1 MDAITHMTLRNFRD
15 LTFDRNDDERNES
28 TLASPSELDRMPP
41 ADQLGV
47 PVVEAK
53 LDTIRI
59 AKVVAGTLF
68 KAVTDNG
75 DGGQQEA
82 LFTVIGVLGRWEF
95 PPLTWREAQAQPAI
109 TLAQSLVLH
118 GCRTV
123 HFDCM
128 EQFVSEIHWMAS
140 QSVVNHQVYLLDP
153 LTMHQSLGLTVGLN
167 TRYFTRS
174 RTDIPDE
181 VKVSFS
187 DLIDPN
193 SVLAS
198 LRTENLDHCFDN
210 AVQYL
215 QYADNQR
222 AYATFRPYN
231 LVQASFAINV
241 FCTYTDGAPKFAVKL
256 VLRAVS
262 LLDSTFSK
270 ERQLDMYKSSLKRQ
284 NPLDGTASERKWKHI
299 RLNANPLA
307 GRVFESRV
315 QPHKQAKAKAVSK
328 PSSATNSTVSS
339 AAKVGSGTA
348 NAAQKKKV
356 SLASMDVDGKS

>member
-1 MDAITHMTLRNFRD
+1 M
-15 LTFDRNDDERNES
+15 S
-28 TLASPSELDRMPP
+28 P

-59 AKVVAGTLF
+59 AEVVAGTLF
-68 KAVTDNG
+68 KAVTDDG

-82 LFTVIGVLGRWEF
+82 LFTVIGVLGRKEF
-95 PPLTWREAQAQPAI
+95 PPVTWREAQAQPA
-109 TLAQSLVLH
+109 TKLAQSLVLH
-118 GCRTV
+118 GCKTV
-123 HFDCM
+123 QFDCM

-140 QSVVNHQVYLLDP
+140 QSVVNHEVYLLDP
-153 LTMHQSLGLTVGLN
+153 LTTHQSLGLTVGLN

-174 RTDIPDE
+174 RTEIPDE

-187 DLIDPN
+187 DLIDPKG
-193 SVLAS
+193 VLAS

-215 QYADNQR
+215 QYADNQF
-222 AYATFRPYN
+222 ATANPGTFKPYD

-241 FCTYTDGAPKFAVKL
+241 FRTYTDGAPKFAVKL

-284 NPLDGTASERKWKHI
+284 NNLDGTASERKWKHI

-307 GRVFESRV
+307 GRVFETRV
-315 QPHKQAKAKAVSK
+315 QPRKQAKAKAVAK
-328 PSSATNSTVSS
+328 PSSATNGTASS
-339 AAKVGSGTA
+339 AAKVGSGTG
-348 NAAQKKKV
+348 NAAQKKKAP
-356 SLASMDVDGKS
+356 SASMDVDGKS